1 MNRDEVMT
9 ALTPISKPDSM
20 LGLKLKERIEDT
32 YDRCMRTTSDEA
44 TKQDCLDIISAL
56 RGDPLE
62 VPEEM
67 TRLAAHHMHQYCVR
81 ENVNLHSHLF
91 EAAGLIVA
99 FADLIEPMA
108 QDHKAYKSN
117 KEQET

>member
-1 MNRDEVMT
+1 
-9 ALTPISKPDSM
+9 
-20 LGLKLKERIEDT
+20 
-32 YDRCMRTTSDEA
+32 
-44 TKQDCLDIISAL
+44 LDIISAL